1 MNTYIFHRKEVQKMN
16 YAKDV
21 IKKNR
26 ALLAACLLL
35 GGFNSF
41 MAIFKVGFF
50 QKLVDGL
57 AGGSLALKTIFLYG
71 LILAVH
77 YVMNYVDNYPYEKL
91 KHNIFLDFKLLA
103 LKKCSCISYA
113 AYQKTGTGKLVQLI
127 ENGAQAGQN
136 MLEGFWLKVLRELVP
151 TMVFS
156 IWFIWQTSPL
166 VTGILLVGYVF
177 IFIVTNLLLKSLYRI
192 KDKIL
197 DNEELL
203 NHFLVRGLMEMVTF
217 RLALQFPAEL
227 RKAEFA
233 KKEIVSSK
241 VKMTLIHEAFFTIF
255 VLLVAVLDV
264 AILIFA
270 WQTRTL
276 TVGAVVA
283 LLSLIENAYMP
294 IAIFNVL
301 FVQYKLDKSAFA
313 RYQRFLSQ
321 ENDLQ
326 LDEGQTVKRLRGEV
340 EINNL
345 SFCYENNMLFSNLTM
360 SIRAGEK
367 VAFVGESGS
376 GKSTLIKLLLGLL
389 KYPSGSIKL
398 DDMEL
403 KHLKLNSLYNCI
415 FYCSQEPPVFDGTLR
430 ENLAFGQN
438 FTDEQFQTAL
448 ENAQLPELAKSLDRD
463 IGERGAGLSGG
474 EKQRLALAR
483 LWLNRSQLV
492 ILDEAT
498 SAMDNITEAAVM
510 RGLLEQLAGCTVI
523 AIAHRLSSVADFDR
537 LVVFRNG
544 EIVGQGKYHELMA
557 NNAYFAELAQRG
569 QCAED

>member
-1 MNTYIFHRKEVQKMN
+1 MNDTKL
-16 YAKDV
+16 V

-26 ALLAACLLL
+26 TLWAVCLLL

-41 MAIFKVGFF
+41 LAIFKVGFF

-57 AGGSLALKTIFLYG
+57 AEGSLALGTIFLYG
-71 LILAVH
+71 LILAVN

-91 KHNIFLDFKLLA
+91 KHNIYLDFKLLA
-103 LKKCSCISYA
+103 LKKCSSISFL

-136 MLEGFWLKVLRELVP
+136 ILEGFWLKIFRELVP
-151 TMVFS
+151 TVIFS
-156 IWFIWQTSPL
+156 IWFIWQASPL
-166 VTGILLVGYVF
+166 VTGVLIFGYFF
-177 IFIVTNLLLKSLYRI
+177 IFLVTSLLLKSLYRI

-217 RLALQFPAEL
+217 RLARQFPTEL
-227 RKAEFA
+227 QKAASA
-233 KKEIVSSK
+233 KKAIVSSK

-255 VLLVAVLDV
+255 VLMVAFLDV
-264 AILIFA
+264 AILVFA
-270 WQTRTL
+270 WQTHTL
-276 TVGAVVA
+276 TVGAVVT

-321 ENDLQ
+321 EDDLQ
-326 LDEGQTVKRLRGEV
+326 LNVGQTVTKLWGEI
-340 EINNL
+340 EISHL
-345 SFCYENNMLFSNLTM
+345 CFRYENNLLFSNLTM
-360 SIRAGEK
+360 HIKAGEK

-389 KYPSGSIKL
+389 KYSSGSIKL
-398 DDMEL
+398 DGKEL
-403 KHLKLNSLYNCI
+403 KYLKLNDLYKFI
-415 FYCSQEPPVFDGTLR
+415 FYCSQEPPVFHGTLR
-430 ENLAFGQN
+430 ENLSFGQK
-438 FTDEQFQTAL
+438 FSSERLRAAL
-448 ENAQLPELAKSLDRD
+448 EHALLPEFAKNLDRD

-483 LWLNRSQLV
+483 LWLNNSQLV

-498 SAMDNITEAAVM
+498 SAMDNITEKAVM
-510 RGLLEQLAGCTVI
+510 HGLVEQLKGCTVI
-523 AIAHRLSSVADFDR
+523 AIAHRISSVAGFDR
-537 LVVFRNG
+537 LIVFREG
-544 EIVGQGKYHELMA
+544 QIIGQGKYRELME
-557 NNAYFAELAQRG
+557 NSPYFAELVQRG
-569 QCAED
+569 QNAEG

>member
-1 MNTYIFHRKEVQKMN
+1 MNDTKL
-16 YAKDV
+16 V

-26 ALLAACLLL
+26 TLWAVCLLL

-41 MAIFKVGFF
+41 LAIFKVGFF

-57 AGGSLALKTIFLYG
+57 AEGSLALGTIFLYG
-71 LILAVH
+71 LILAVN

-91 KHNIFLDFKLLA
+91 KHNIYLDFKLLA
-103 LKKCSCISYA
+103 LKKCSSISFL

-136 MLEGFWLKVLRELVP
+136 ILEGFWLKIFRELVP
-151 TMVFS
+151 TVIFS
-156 IWFIWQTSPL
+156 IWFIWQASPL
-166 VTGILLVGYVF
+166 VTGVLIFGYFF
-177 IFIVTNLLLKSLYRI
+177 IFLVTSLLLKSLYRI

-217 RLALQFPAEL
+217 RLARQFPAEL
-227 RKAEFA
+227 QKAASA
-233 KKEIVSSK
+233 KKAIVSSK

-255 VLLVAVLDV
+255 VLMVAFLDV
-264 AILIFA
+264 AILVFA
-270 WQTRTL
+270 WQTHTL
-276 TVGAVVA
+276 TVGAVVT

-321 ENDLQ
+321 EDDLQ
-326 LDEGQTVKRLRGEV
+326 LNVGQTVTKLRGEI
-340 EINNL
+340 EISHL
-345 SFCYENNMLFSNLTM
+345 CFRYENNLLFSNLTM
-360 SIRAGEK
+360 HIKAGEK

-389 KYPSGSIKL
+389 KYSSGSIKL
-398 DDMEL
+398 DGKEL
-403 KHLKLNSLYNCI
+403 KYLKLNDLYKFI
-415 FYCSQEPPVFDGTLR
+415 FYCSQEPPVFHGTLR
-430 ENLAFGQN
+430 ENLSFGQK
-438 FTDEQFQTAL
+438 FSSERLRAAL
-448 ENAQLPELAKSLDRD
+448 EHALLPEFAKNLDRD

-483 LWLNRSQLV
+483 LWLNNSQLV

-498 SAMDNITEAAVM
+498 SAMDNITEKAVM
-510 RGLLEQLAGCTVI
+510 HGLVEQLKGCTVI
-523 AIAHRLSSVADFDR
+523 AIAHRISSVAGFDR
-537 LVVFRNG
+537 LIVFREG
-544 EIVGQGKYHELMA
+544 QIIGQGKYRELMESSP
-557 NNAYFAELAQRG
+557 YFAELVQRG
-569 QCAED
+569 QNAEG

>member
-1 MNTYIFHRKEVQKMN
+1 MNDTKL
-16 YAKDV
+16 V

-26 ALLAACLLL
+26 TLWAVCLLL

-41 MAIFKVGFF
+41 LAIFKVGFF

-57 AGGSLALKTIFLYG
+57 AEGSLALGIIFLYG
-71 LILAVH
+71 LILAVN

-91 KHNIFLDFKLLA
+91 KHNIYLDFKLLA
-103 LKKCSCISYA
+103 LKKCSSISFL

-136 MLEGFWLKVLRELVP
+136 ILEGFWLKIFRELVP
-151 TMVFS
+151 TVIFS
-156 IWFIWQTSPL
+156 IWFIWQASPL
-166 VTGILLVGYVF
+166 VTGVLIFGYFF
-177 IFIVTNLLLKSLYRI
+177 IFLVTSLLLKSLYRI

-217 RLALQFPAEL
+217 RLARQFPAEL
-227 RKAEFA
+227 QKAASA
-233 KKEIVSSK
+233 KKAIVSSK

-255 VLLVAVLDV
+255 VLMVAFLDV
-264 AILIFA
+264 AILVFA
-270 WQTRTL
+270 WQTHTL
-276 TVGAVVA
+276 TVGAVVT

-321 ENDLQ
+321 EDDLQ
-326 LDEGQTVKRLRGEV
+326 LNVGQTVTKPRGEI
-340 EINNL
+340 EISHL
-345 SFCYENNMLFSNLTM
+345 CFRYENNLLFSNLTM
-360 SIRAGEK
+360 HIKAGEK

-389 KYPSGSIKL
+389 KYSSGSIKL
-398 DDMEL
+398 DGKEL
-403 KHLKLNSLYNCI
+403 KYLKLNELYKFI
-415 FYCSQEPPVFDGTLR
+415 FYCSQEPPVFHGTLR
-430 ENLAFGQN
+430 ENLSFGQK
-438 FTDEQFQTAL
+438 FSSERLRAAL
-448 ENAQLPELAKSLDRD
+448 EHALLPEFAKNLDRD

-483 LWLNRSQLV
+483 LWLNNSQLV

-498 SAMDNITEAAVM
+498 SAMDNITEKAVM
-510 RGLLEQLAGCTVI
+510 HGLW
-523 AIAHRLSSVADFDR
+523 
-537 LVVFRNG
+537 
-544 EIVGQGKYHELMA
+544 
-557 NNAYFAELAQRG
+557 NN
-569 QCAED
+569 

>member
-1 MNTYIFHRKEVQKMN
+1 MHYIKE
-16 YAKDV
+16 V

-26 ALLAACLLL
+26 GLVAVCLSL

-41 MAIFKVGFF
+41 LAIFKVGFF

-57 AGGSLALKTIFLYG
+57 AGGALALKTIFLYG
-71 LILAVH
+71 LVLAVH
-77 YVMNYVDNYPYEKL
+77 YVMNYLDNYPYEKL
-91 KHNIFLDFKLLA
+91 RHNIFLDFKLLA
-103 LKKCSCISYA
+103 LKKCSSISFA

-127 ENGAQAGQN
+127 ENGAQAGQSI
-136 MLEGFWLKVLRELVP
+136 LEGFWLKVLRELMP
-151 TMVFS
+151 TVVFS
-156 IWFIWQTSPL
+156 IWFIWQTSPF
-166 VTGILLVGYVF
+166 VTGVLLAGYVF
-177 IFIVTNLLLKSLYRI
+177 IFLVTNLLLKSLYRI
-192 KDKIL
+192 KDRIL

-217 RLALQFPAEL
+217 RLARQFPGEL
-227 RKAEFA
+227 QKAETA

-241 VKMTLIHEAFFTIF
+241 VKMSLIHEAFFTIF

-270 WQTRTL
+270 WQTHTL

-321 ENDLQ
+321 ENDPQ
-326 LDEGQTVKRLRGEV
+326 LEEGQPVKRLRGEI
-340 EINNL
+340 EIDNL
-345 SFCYENNMLFSNLTM
+345 SFRYESNLLFSHLSLN
-360 SIRAGEK
+360 IQAGEK

-376 GKSTLIKLLLGLL
+376 GKSTLVKLLLGLL
-389 KYPSGSIKL
+389 KYSSGSIKL
-398 DDMEL
+398 DGREL
-403 KHLKLNSLYNCI
+403 KYLKLNDLYNCI

-430 ENLAFGQN
+430 ENLAFGQD
-438 FTDEQFQTAL
+438 FTDEQLQTAL
-448 ENAQLPELAKSLDRD
+448 KKAQLPEFAKSLDRD

-474 EKQRLALAR
+474 EKQRLALTR
-483 LWLNRSQLV
+483 LWLRCSQLV
-492 ILDEAT
+492 VLDEAT

-510 RGLLEQLAGCTVI
+510 QGLLEQLAGCTVI

-537 LVVFRNG
+537 LVVFREG
-544 EIVGQGKYHELMA
+544 QIVGQGKYHELME
-557 NNAYFAELAQRG
+557 NNAYFAELAQHTENDAPNPLPMARLV
-569 QCAED
+569 